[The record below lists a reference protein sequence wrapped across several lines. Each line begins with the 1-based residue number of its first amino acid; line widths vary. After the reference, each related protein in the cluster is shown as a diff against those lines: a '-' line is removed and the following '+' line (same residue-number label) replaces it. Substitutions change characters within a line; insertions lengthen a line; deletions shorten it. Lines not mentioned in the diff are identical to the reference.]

1 MNKLQVHDKFKT
13 LLLALLPYERAA
25 LEESILSEGCRDP
38 LIVWGNYIVDGHN
51 RYEICSKHGVE
62 YKTVSMEFADEEAAM
77 DWIDR
82 NQLGRRNLSPDAF
95 KLTLGRIYN
104 RTKKTKAE
112 AGAKGGSS
120 SGQNVRCLRTAEKLA
135 KEHAVDEKTVRR
147 AGKFAKEVE
156 TNPELQEAIANNV
169 SVKEFKKKK
178 NRKYPDK
185 TFDGYC
191 DDIEI
196 TKMTGMRWI
205 HKYFPEYLPIVTN
218 VTIPPPPPEGKCDL
232 IVIDPPWPY
241 GTEYNAETRRVASP
255 YPELDISELE
265 KIDIPSADNCV
276 LWCWATHKFIWDAKN
291 LLEKWG
297 FEYKLTLVWDK
308 QKMGIGAWLR
318 CQVEFCLLGI
328 KGKPAWNLTNERDII
343 SVPRREHSRKP
354 DEFYKMA
361 EKVSGGQKKLDMFSR
376 EGKENWQGWGNETG
390 KF

>member
-1 MNKLQVHDKFKT
+1 M
-13 LLLALLPYERAA
+13 LLVCGDFLDSL
-25 LEESILSEGCRDP
+25 
-38 LIVWGNYIVDGHN
+38 
-51 RYEICSKHGVE
+51 
-62 YKTVSMEFADEEAAM
+62 
-77 DWIDR
+77 
-82 NQLGRRNLSPDAF
+82 
-95 KLTLGRIYN
+95 
-104 RTKKTKAE
+104 
-112 AGAKGGSS
+112 
-120 SGQNVRCLRTAEKLA
+120 
-135 KEHAVDEKTVRR
+135 
-147 AGKFAKEVE
+147 
-156 TNPELQEAIANNV
+156 
-169 SVKEFKKKK
+169 
-178 NRKYPDK
+178 
-185 TFDGYC
+185 
-191 DDIEI
+191 
-196 TKMTGMRWI
+196 
-205 HKYFPEYLPIVTN
+205 
-218 VTIPPPPPEGKCDL
+218 
-232 IVIDPPWPY
+232 
-241 GTEYNAETRRVASP
+241 EYNAETRRVASP